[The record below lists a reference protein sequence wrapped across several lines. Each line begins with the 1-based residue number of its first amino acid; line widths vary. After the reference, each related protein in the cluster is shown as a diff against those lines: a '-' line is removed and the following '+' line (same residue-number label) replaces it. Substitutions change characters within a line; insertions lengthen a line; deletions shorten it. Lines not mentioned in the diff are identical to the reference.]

1 MTGPELP
8 FTLDKDAAVQLT
20 EAVIRR
26 TRRVRR
32 WRNSPITKL
41 ALLIPI
47 KVLWCSPYF
56 FRAATATHR
65 HPRKDHSRM
74 TSPVHS
80 PSRSHPHNTVLE
92 AAQAAL
98 GASLQRID
106 TVCDTLEAARAF
118 CREVSPEPNVD
129 THLLPLWICA
139 LEEHLIEVDTLAT
152 NLDAASEDLEKNLSP
167 IVTLEEFHPPVRDA
181 ITRVLARNP
190 ASPAPGTSRI
200 TDPAHAHC
208 TRDQMRNNARG

>member
-1 MTGPELP
+1 M
-8 FTLDKDAAVQLT
+8 
-20 EAVIRR
+20 
-26 TRRVRR
+26 
-32 WRNSPITKL
+32 
-41 ALLIPI
+41 
-47 KVLWCSPYF
+47 
-56 FRAATATHR
+56 
-65 HPRKDHSRM
+65 
-74 TSPVHS
+74 
-80 PSRSHPHNTVLE
+80 
-92 AAQAAL
+92 